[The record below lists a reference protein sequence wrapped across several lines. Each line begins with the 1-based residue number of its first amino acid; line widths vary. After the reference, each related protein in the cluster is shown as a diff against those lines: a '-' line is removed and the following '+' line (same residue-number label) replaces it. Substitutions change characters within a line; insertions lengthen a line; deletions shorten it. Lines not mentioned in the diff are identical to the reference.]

1 MEGAPGLVRYR
12 VSDMRYRKGGIDLKS
27 PQDTFMLQTIL
38 RARHISHEQLW
49 RFVQCRTREDRRRI
63 FNWRLK
69 RLVDH
74 ELVNRQAIG
83 SRTWVYSV
91 SHEGAEHLVGL
102 GEAAALVVTGGLVD
116 LNDRALQHSLALNEI
131 HLSLLEARILAA
143 WRSDL
148 EIRSVNEF
156 TDFGYAKD
164 YDAVAKIQ
172 RAGRK
177 YEIAIEYE
185 RTPKARE
192 RYADVRRLIEGERRV
207 DCVLYLMPA
216 YPLLAH
222 VAKSFERCAMP
233 VFFALV
239 DDFCRHTLEATVMDG
254 RRLKSFQLNAALDGV
269 ARRSA

>member
-1 MEGAPGLVRYR
+1 MEGAPGFVRQR
-12 VSDMRYRKGGIDLKS
+12 LNDMRYRKGGIDLKS

-49 RFVQCRTREDRRRI
+49 RFVQCKTREDRRRI

-74 ELVNRQAIG
+74 ELVDRRAVGGQT
-83 SRTWVYSV
+83 SVYSI

-116 LNDRALQHSLALNEI
+116 LNDRALQHSLELNEI

-143 WRSDL
+143 WQSDL
-148 EIRSVNEF
+148 EIRSMNEF
-156 TDFGYAKD
+156 TDFGFAKD
-164 YDAVAKIQ
+164 YDAVAKIE
-172 RAGRK
+172 RAGHQ
-177 YEIAIEYE
+177 YQIAIEYE

-192 RYADVRRLIEGERRV
+192 RYADVRRLIERERHV

-222 VAKSFERCAMP
+222 VAKSFERCTIP
-233 VFFALV
+233 VSCALV
-239 DDFCRHTLEATVMDG
+239 DEFLRHALESMVMDS
-254 RRLKSFQLNAALDGV
+254 RRLASFPSIAPLHGCTRQ
-269 ARRSA
+269 

>member
-1 MEGAPGLVRYR
+1 MEGEPGFVRQR
-12 VSDMRYRKGGIDLKS
+12 VNRMRYPKGGIDLKS

-49 RFVQCRTREDRRRI
+49 RLVQCKTREDRRRI

-69 RLVDH
+69 RLADH
-74 ELVNRQAIG
+74 ELVNRRAIG

-116 LNDRALQHSLALNEI
+116 LNDRALQHSLELNEI
-131 HLSLLEARILAA
+131 HLSLLEGRILAA
-143 WRSDL
+143 WQSDL

-156 TDFGYAKD
+156 TDFGFAKD
-164 YDAVAKIQ
+164 YDAVAKIE
-172 RAGRK
+172 RAGRSHQ
-177 YEIAIEYE
+177 IAIEYE
-185 RTPKARE
+185 RTPKAHE

-222 VAKSFERCAMP
+222 VAKSFERCTIP

-239 DDFCRHTLEATVMDG
+239 DDFRRNTLETMVMDG
-254 RRLKSFQLNAALDGV
+254 RRLTSFPLSAVLDGWT
-269 ARRSA
+269 RRSA

>member
-1 MEGAPGLVRYR
+1 
-12 VSDMRYRKGGIDLKS
+12 
-27 PQDTFMLQTIL
+27 MLQTIL

-49 RFVQCRTREDRRRI
+49 RFVQCKTREDRRRI

-74 ELVNRQAIG
+74 ELVDKRAVGNRT
-83 SRTWVYSV
+83 SVYSI

-102 GEAAALVVTGGLVD
+102 GESAALVVTGGLVD
-116 LNDRALQHSLALNEI
+116 LSDRALHHSLELNEI
-131 HLSLLEARILAA
+131 HLSLLEARLLAS
-143 WRSDL
+143 WQSDL

-156 TDFGYAKD
+156 TDFGFAKD
-164 YDAVAKIQ
+164 YDAVAKVELS
-172 RAGRK
+172 GRTHL
-177 YEIAIEYE
+177 IAIEYE
-185 RTPKARE
+185 RTPKTRA
-192 RYADVRRLIEGERRV
+192 RYADVRRIIEGERRV

-239 DDFCRHTLEATVMDG
+239 DDFCRNTLEAMVMDG
-254 RRLKSFQLNAALDGV
+254 RRLTSFPLSAVLDGG
-269 ARRSA
+269 ARRPV

>member
-1 MEGAPGLVRYR
+1 
-12 VSDMRYRKGGIDLKS
+12 
-27 PQDTFMLQTIL
+27 MLQTIL

-49 RFVQCRTREDRRRI
+49 RFVQCKTREDRRRI

-74 ELVNRQAIG
+74 ELVDRRAAG
-83 SRTWVYSV
+83 SRTSVYSI

-116 LNDRALQHSLALNEI
+116 LNDRALQHSLELNDI
-131 HLSLLEARILAA
+131 HLSLLDARVLVA
-143 WRSDL
+143 WQSDL

-156 TDFGYAKD
+156 TDFGFAKD
-164 YDAVAKIQ
+164 YDAVAKIE
-172 RAGRK
+172 RAGHCHQ
-177 YEIAIEYE
+177 IAIEFE

-192 RYADVRRLIEGERRV
+192 RYADVRRVIEGERRV
-207 DCVLYLMPA
+207 DCVLYLLPA

-233 VFFALV
+233 VFFGLV
-239 DDFCRHTLEATVMDG
+239 DDFRRNTLGTMVMDG
-254 RRLKSFQLNAALDGV
+254 RRLTSFPLSAVLDG
-269 ARRSA
+269 ATRRSA

>member
-1 MEGAPGLVRYR
+1 
-12 VSDMRYRKGGIDLKS
+12 MRYVKGGIDLQS

-49 RFVQCRTREDRRRI
+49 RFVQCKTREDRRRI

-74 ELVNRQAIG
+74 ELVDRRAVGNPTSIYSI
-83 SRTWVYSV
+83 SR
-91 SHEGAEHLVGL
+91 EGAEYLVGL

-116 LNDRALQHSLALNEI
+116 LNDRALQHSLELNEI
-131 HLSLLEARILAA
+131 HLALLEARILAS
-143 WRSDL
+143 WQSDL

-156 TDFGYAKD
+156 TDFGFAKD
-164 YDAVAKIQ
+164 YDAVAKIERGGYSHQ
-172 RAGRK
+172 
-177 YEIAIEYE
+177 IAIEYE
-185 RTPKARE
+185 RTPKARK
-192 RYADVRRLIEGERRV
+192 RYADLRKLFEGERRV

-222 VAKSFERCAMP
+222 VAKSFERCAVP

-239 DDFCRHTLEATVMDG
+239 DEFRRNTLEAMVMDG
-254 RRLKSFQLNAALDGV
+254 RRLTSFPFSAVLDGGT
-269 ARRSA
+269 RRSA

>member
-1 MEGAPGLVRYR
+1 MEGAPGFVRQR
-12 VSDMRYRKGGIDLKS
+12 LNDMRYRKGGIDLKS

-49 RFVQCRTREDRRRI
+49 RFVQCKTREDRRRI

-74 ELVNRQAIG
+74 ELVDRRAAG
-83 SRTWVYSV
+83 SRTSVYSI

-102 GEAAALVVTGGLVD
+102 GESAALVVTGGLVD
-116 LNDRALQHSLALNEI
+116 LNDRALQHSLELNEI

-143 WRSDL
+143 WQSDL

-156 TDFGYAKD
+156 TDFGFAKD
-164 YDAVAKIQ
+164 YDAVAKI
-172 RAGRK
+172 
-177 YEIAIEYE
+177 
-185 RTPKARE
+185 
-192 RYADVRRLIEGERRV
+192 ERRV
-207 DCVLYLMPA
+207 DCILYLMPA

-239 DDFCRHTLEATVMDG
+239 DEFRRNTLETMVMDG
-254 RRLKSFQLNAALDGV
+254 RRFTSFPLSAAL
-269 ARRSA
+269 